1 MYIYYDENNYVTGYG
16 SEPEERSVQVDSV
29 PGGVDKHLGCYQYIN
44 GEYIPDEN
52 RIAWLEQLKANEVEL
67 NSLLSWFE
75 WYDQQCIQY
84 QRSVRLG
91 LEFDKDIKVLD
102 NEAVSKAERISQIRA
117 GVTR

>member
-1 MYIYYDENNYVTGYG
+1 MHIYFDENGYINGYG
-16 SEPEERSVQVDSV
+16 SDATECSEEVSFIPPEVDAF
-29 PGGVDKHLGCYQYIN
+29 LGCYKYEN
-44 GEYIPDEN
+44 GEYILDEN
-52 RIAWLEQLKANEVEL
+52 RKAWLEQLKANEAEL
-67 NSLLSWFE
+67 SSLLSWFE

-91 LEFDKDIKVLD
+91 LEFDKDIEALD